1 MGREE
6 YRDVFAILIHDSFQF
21 YQVGESHLMDQK
33 LHSSWRRE
41 NSRVKESKGLN
52 REERRI
58 TSKKRNNE
66 SSEKHLKSKERM
78 TIEKV
83 FQRTNRTKK

>member
-41 NSRVKESKGLN
+41 NSRA
-52 REERRI
+52 
-58 TSKKRNNE
+58 
-66 SSEKHLKSKERM
+66 
-78 TIEKV
+78 
-83 FQRTNRTKK
+83 